1 MLQRAKCHMES
12 KEWEQAVRIFERMNN
27 RDRHNQQ
34 SKKKAGE
41 AALKANNHA
50 SLQPTFLTGLEK
62 DGVKTNWDGIRDC
75 LKVGCQVKVDVSRC
89 KDSKWLVFGLYINER
104 VVLDGNNEYSSDIQR
119 GKYSK
124 EFDWMHHFPLGL
136 DVKSS
141 PLNRFESKLADIEDN
156 MLSFRTELANVER
169 ELVEDRESLDIA
181 KIDSSIQMNQTFT
194 LEESILGISLSL
206 CSSGCEHQYEVGVV
220 VISVSEDFLQMVG
233 PLNDIWVKMD
243 VHSNHAPVFLV
254 KSRVLDFNDVKV
266 GDIGTVVVG
275 ICEKCQLDKEG
286 ESQMP
291 HLALWLGQDPDIR
304 GANGVVVW
312 SENETMLVQVQ
323 DGPPVMF

>member
-1 MLQRAKCHMES
+1 
-12 KEWEQAVRIFERMNN
+12 
-27 RDRHNQQ
+27 
-34 SKKKAGE
+34 
-41 AALKANNHA
+41 
-50 SLQPTFLTGLEK
+50 
-62 DGVKTNWDGIRDC
+62 
-75 LKVGCQVKVDVSRC
+75 
-89 KDSKWLVFGLYINER
+89 
-104 VVLDGNNEYSSDIQR
+104 
-119 GKYSK
+119 
-124 EFDWMHHFPLGL
+124 MHHFPLGL

-194 LEESILGISLSL
+194 LEESILCISLSL

-275 ICEKCQLDKEG
+275 ICEK
-286 ESQMP
+286 
-291 HLALWLGQDPDIR
+291 
-304 GANGVVVW
+304 
-312 SENETMLVQVQ
+312 
-323 DGPPVMF
+323 